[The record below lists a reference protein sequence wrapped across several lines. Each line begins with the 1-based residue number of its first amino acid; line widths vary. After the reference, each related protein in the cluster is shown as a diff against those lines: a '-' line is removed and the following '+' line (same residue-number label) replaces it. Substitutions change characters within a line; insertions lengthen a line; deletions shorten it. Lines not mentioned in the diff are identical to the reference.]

1 MNSEKLSGRQL
12 WLGALVGGLSHAAA
26 FSGRLDWRW
35 ALAAAPVG
43 VLLGYLLLRRV
54 GPRPLF
60 QGVGGGIL
68 AVVYSGWAVVLMSA
82 VLLRTA
88 ERIQITNADR
98 AEAGWILLLI
108 AIPLIWMG
116 WGKSAAFFRTVEIFW
131 LAVVVLLAAV
141 ALFALPR
148 IQWQWL
154 LIPVGDWRQSAAAMV
169 LILSAQLFFLPYIYK
184 VEGGIQR
191 GLVWQGA
198 LGILAAVLAAVT
210 AGVLSSAVAVQLKE
224 PFFVAS
230 GVLGESVRGEGLI
243 SALWLLPDLTLAGLL
258 SRVWGGK
265 HRAAFGI
272 GIACALALTE
282 LPNFFSTEF
291 LAAGTLVL
299 TALTLMIP
307 TGKGRLVVTFW

>member
-1 MNSEKLSGRQL
+1 MNGEKLSGRQL

-35 ALAAAPVG
+35 ALAAVPIG
-43 VLLGYLLLRRV
+43 VISGWLLLRRV
-54 GPRPLF
+54 GTRPLF
-60 QGVGGGIL
+60 QGVGGGVL
-68 AVVYSGWAVVLMSA
+68 AAAYSGWAVVLMS
-82 VLLRTA
+82 VILRRTA

-108 AIPLIWMG
+108 VIPLLWMG
-116 WGKSAAFFRTVEIFW
+116 WGKSAAFFRAVEIFW

-141 ALFALPR
+141 VIFAVPR
-148 IQWQWL
+148 IQWRWL
-154 LIPVGDWRQSAAAMV
+154 LVPVGDWRQSAAAMV
-169 LILSAQLFFLPYIYK
+169 LVLSTQLFFLPYIYK

-191 GLVWQGA
+191 GLMWQGT

-210 AGVLSSAVAVQLKE
+210 AGVLSPAVAVQLKE

-258 SRVWGGK
+258 SRVWGGR
-265 HRAAFGI
+265 HRAAVGV
-272 GIACALALTE
+272 GAACVLALMGS
-282 LPNFFSTEF
+282 PNFFSTEF
-291 LAAGTLVL
+291 LALGTIVL
-299 TALTLMIP
+299 TALTLLIP
-307 TGKGRLVVTFW
+307 AGKGRLVVTFW